1 MLGGAGNEMRILIGI
16 LSVFT
21 VTTVLGQADFEAADP
36 SKHYVFYLHGRII
49 EDSDPRP
56 THEIWG
62 LYDYPAVVEALASR
76 GAVVISEQRAKDTD
90 VGEYAALVRTQV
102 SRLVEAGVP
111 QSQISV
117 VGFSKGG
124 AIAITVSGLMPE
136 AYSDIRY
143 VFLAACTDWVSE
155 QRSLSLSGHVLSIS
169 EASDDAT
176 KGCRG
181 LNEHSQSLGSHSEVG
196 ISTGAAHGAFY
207 LPRAEW
213 LVPTLEWVHAG

>member
-1 MLGGAGNEMRILIGI
+1 MRILVKV
-16 LSVFT
+16 LSIFT
-21 VTTVLGQADFEAADP
+21 VTTVFGQADFEAADP

-49 EDSDPRP
+49 EDGDLRP
-56 THEIWG
+56 THEVWG
-62 LYDYPAVVEALASR
+62 LYDYPAVVDALGSR
-76 GAVVISEQRAKDTD
+76 GAVVISEQRAEDTD
-90 VGEYAALVRTQV
+90 IGEYAASVRAQV

-136 AYSDIRY
+136 GYSDVRY

-155 QRSLSLSGHVLSIS
+155 QPGLSLSGHALSVS

-196 ISTGAAHGAFY
+196 INTGAAHGAFY

-213 LVPTLEWVHAG
+213 LVPTLEWVHNG